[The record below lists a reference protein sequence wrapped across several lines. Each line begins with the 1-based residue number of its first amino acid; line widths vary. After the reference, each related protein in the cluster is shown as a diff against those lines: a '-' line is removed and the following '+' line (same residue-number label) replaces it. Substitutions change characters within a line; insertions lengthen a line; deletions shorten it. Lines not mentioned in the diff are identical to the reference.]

1 MGLQAS
7 VKSDHRR
14 QFRASGVDEARVSEN
29 HRKMTVVHLAT
40 RLTLAGVGN
49 VVKTLVMGF
58 DASSY
63 STETWCLE
71 DLDVVGE
78 ELRAAGRAV
87 LNLQKCRRRDLPL
100 FFRLATLIRQNHV
113 DILHC
118 HDELSW
124 FYGTIGA
131 RFGGLKRI
139 VFTVHGRRFDT
150 SARHTWEQSILGS
163 MSAAVVCVSSSLRQE
178 MIEKVGISSSKAIVI
193 RNGTPI
199 PAVHTA
205 VRMRQQARR
214 GLRISD
220 SAIVIGSIGRL
231 DPVKNLDLLLEASAD
246 VLDRI
251 PNIEIILAGEGP
263 SKEKLLQKAVRL
275 GISNKVHFLGLRKD
289 VPDLLS
295 AIDIYTCTSDREGI
309 SLSILEA
316 MAAERAIIA
325 TAVGGNLELIE
336 SGKTGLLIDRGDRPA
351 LAGAIAALA
360 NDTGHRQR
368 LGRQA
373 AQAVETNFSVERML
387 LDYDRLYHSLIS
399 TCPNFDGA
407 ISSSRQIFS

>member
-1 MGLQAS
+1 
-7 VKSDHRR
+7 
-14 QFRASGVDEARVSEN
+14 
-29 HRKMTVVHLAT
+29 
-40 RLTLAGVGN
+40 
-49 VVKTLVMGF
+49 MGF

-63 STETWCLE
+63 STEIWCLE

-78 ELRAAGRAV
+78 ELRAAGRSV
-87 LNLQKCRRRDLPL
+87 INLQKCRRRDLPL
-100 FFRLATLIRQNHV
+100 FFRLAALIRQNHV

-139 VFTVHGRRFDT
+139 VLTVHGRRFDI
-150 SARHTWEQSILGS
+150 SGRHKLEQSILGS
-163 MSAAVVCVSSSLRQE
+163 MSAAVVCVSSSIRQE
-178 MIEKVGISSSKAIVI
+178 MIEEVGISPSKAIVI
-193 RNGTPI
+193 PNGTPI
-199 PAVHTA
+199 RPVHTPEG
-205 VRMRQQARR
+205 MRQQARQ

-231 DPVKNLDLLLEASAD
+231 DPVKNLDLLLEASAA
-246 VLDRI
+246 VMGRI
-251 PNIEIILAGEGP
+251 PNIEIVLAGEGP

-275 GISNKVHFLGLRKD
+275 GISDKVHFLGLRKD

-325 TAVGGNLELIE
+325 TAVGGNLELIY
-336 SGKTGLLIDRGDRPA
+336 SGKTGLLIDRGDRQA
-351 LAGAIAALA
+351 LADAITTLA
-360 NDTGHRQR
+360 GSTESRKQ

-399 TCPNFDGA
+399 ASPNFDGA
-407 ISSSRQIFS
+407 ISSRRQFFF

>member
-1 MGLQAS
+1 M

-14 QFRASGVDEARVSEN
+14 QFRASGVGEAHVSEN
-29 HRKMTVVHLAT
+29 NRKTVVHLAT

-63 STETWCLE
+63 STEIWCLE

-78 ELRAAGRAV
+78 ELRAAGRSV
-87 LNLQKCRRRDLPL
+87 INLQKCRRRDLPL
-100 FFRLATLIRQNHV
+100 FFRLAALIRQNHV

-139 VFTVHGRRFDT
+139 IFTVHGRRFDT

-214 GLRISD
+214 DLRISD

-275 GISNKVHFLGLRKD
+275 GISDKVHFLGLRKD

-325 TAVGGNLELIE
+325 TAVGGNLELIY
-336 SGKTGLLIDRGDRPA
+336 SGKTGLLIDRGDRQA
-351 LAGAIAALA
+351 LADAITTLA
-360 NDTGHRQR
+360 GSTESRKQ

-399 TCPNFDGA
+399 AYPNSDGA
-407 ISSSRQIFS
+407 TSSSRRIFS